1 MKTDGDDGDSA
12 EPFGSRIS
20 RRRLLALGGTA
31 FAGGLAGCPASP
43 DQLDT
48 ATAAPGTGTTTA
60 PGTDT
65 GGTTVA
71 TTEPDHT
78 ITAVPGDASVGTSG
92 GGAGT
97 VETHTLTLTVPSALD
112 GQTLQTV
119 AVEYDEG
126 FDLSRIDLADVTVT
140 VGGELGSATE
150 VDLSEGSVSDD
161 ATTLTAT
168 LGSPVT
174 LSAGDIVVA
183 EYAGVELP
191 IRSGEYLV
199 TAVVNSAISETAAI
213 TITDVAGMVR
223 STFDK
228 GVDGWRVTGDVQ
240 GGSSYPNY
248 EETGGN
254 PGGHLSA
261 VDDVQGGVWYWVA
274 PANFRGDK
282 SGFYGGTFTYDIYQN
297 NRTSQ
302 FDADDIELSGGGIDL
317 TYDFGGTETH
327 PRTDWTAYSVTL
339 DESDDWVVDGTGDQ
353 ATAAEMQTVLGDVTR
368 LHIRGE
374 YVSGSDTGYLDNPA
388 LWPPGSDPPP
398 ADYDRTATPSG

>member
-1 MKTDGDDGDSA
+1 V
-12 EPFGSRIS
+12 
-20 RRRLLALGGTA
+20 LAL
-31 FAGGLAGCPASP
+31 AGSSLAASLAGCPADPEDLGTS
-43 DQLDT
+43 T
-48 ATAAPGTGTTTA
+48 ATATDRTSTAAPTDRTSTA
-60 PGTDT
+60 T
-65 GGTTVA
+65 A
-71 TTEPDHT
+71 TAQPDHT
-78 ITAVPGDASVGTSG
+78 ITATPGDASVGTSG

-97 VETHTLTLTVPSALD
+97 VETHTLTVTIPSALD

-119 AVEYDEG
+119 AVKYDEG
-126 FDLSRIDLADVTVT
+126 FDLSRIDVEDVTVT

-150 VDLSEGSVSDD
+150 VDLSAVSVSDD

-168 LGSPVT
+168 LGSPVS

-199 TAVVNSAISETAAI
+199 TAIVNNAATETAAI
-213 TITDVAGMVR
+213 TITDAAGVVR
-223 STFDK
+223 STFEK
-228 GVDGWRVTGDVQ
+228 GIDGWRVTGDVQ

-248 EETGGN
+248 EETDGN

-282 SGFYGGTFTYDIYQN
+282 SGLYGGTFTYDIYQS
-297 NRTSQ
+297 NRNSQ
-302 FDADDIELSGGGIDL
+302 FNADDIRLSGGGIDL

-327 PRTDWTAYSVTL
+327 PRTDWTAYSVAL
-339 DESDDWVVDGTGDQ
+339 DESGDWVVDGTGEQ
-353 ATAAEMQTVLGDVTR
+353 ATAGEIQTVLADVTR

-398 ADYDRTATPSG
+398 ADYDATATPGS